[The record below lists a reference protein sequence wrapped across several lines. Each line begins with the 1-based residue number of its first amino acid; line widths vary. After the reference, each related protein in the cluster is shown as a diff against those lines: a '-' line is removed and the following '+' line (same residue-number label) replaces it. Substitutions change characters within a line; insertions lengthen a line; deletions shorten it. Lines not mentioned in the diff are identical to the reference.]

1 MSTITKRALAEA
13 LKKMMEKK
21 LLSKITVTDLAE
33 ACGINR
39 HTFYYHFR
47 DIYDLVEWIYC
58 SEVER
63 AIMGDD
69 PADSWEERFRRFFTY
84 ARENKKFIMSTYAS
98 VQKDYLLRF
107 MYTYIVK
114 IISNILD
121 EMAEGIT
128 VAPEK
133 RKFITDFYTYAFEG
147 IIFSWVRDGMEQDPE
162 ELIKI
167 LGAIITRGMRK
178 ILFFV
183 FWKPEF
189 NKDTELFSQIEDSGK
204 KLNTVLFLFMEK
216 ITQENIMCL

>member
-84 ARENKKFIMSTYAS
+84 ARENIPVHAK
-98 VQKDYLLRF
+98 
-107 MYTYIVK
+107 
-114 IISNILD
+114 
-121 EMAEGIT
+121 
-128 VAPEK
+128 
-133 RKFITDFYTYAFEG
+133 
-147 IIFSWVRDGMEQDPE
+147 
-162 ELIKI
+162 
-167 LGAIITRGMRK
+167 
-178 ILFFV
+178 
-183 FWKPEF
+183 
-189 NKDTELFSQIEDSGK
+189 
-204 KLNTVLFLFMEK
+204 
-216 ITQENIMCL
+216 

>member
-147 IIFSWVRDGMEQDPE
+147 IIFSWVSDGMEQDPE
-162 ELIKI
+162 ELIKM
-167 LGAIITRGMRK
+167 LGAIITRGNEENSLLR
-178 ILFFV
+178 IL
-183 FWKPEF
+183 E
-189 NKDTELFSQIEDSGK
+189 T
-204 KLNTVLFLFMEK
+204 
-216 ITQENIMCL
+216 

>member
-1 MSTITKRALAEA
+1 MPNTTKAALEESLKRLLLKKPLDKITITD
-13 LKKMMEKK
+13 
-21 LLSKITVTDLAE
+21 ITTD
-33 ACGINR
+33 CGISR
-39 HTFYYHFR
+39 MAFYYHFK

-69 PADSWEERFRRFFTY
+69 PDDSWEERFRRFFTY

-98 VQKDYLLRF
+98 VQKDYFLRF

-162 ELIKI
+162 ELIKM
-167 LGAIITRGMRK
+167 LGAIITRGNEENSLLR
-178 ILFFV
+178 IL
-183 FWKPEF
+183 E
-189 NKDTELFSQIEDSGK
+189 T
-204 KLNTVLFLFMEK
+204 
-216 ITQENIMCL
+216 

>member
-128 VAPEK
+128 VAPENENLLQI
-133 RKFITDFYTYAFEG
+133 FIPMPLKE
-147 IIFSWVRDGMEQDPE
+147 
-162 ELIKI
+162 
-167 LGAIITRGMRK
+167 
-178 ILFFV
+178 LFFH
-183 FWKPEF
+183 
-189 NKDTELFSQIEDSGK
+189 G
-204 KLNTVLFLFMEK
+204 
-216 ITQENIMCL
+216 

>member
-98 VQKDYLLRF
+98 V
-107 MYTYIVK
+107 
-114 IISNILD
+114 

-162 ELIKI
+162 ELIKM
-167 LGAIITRGMRK
+167 LGAIITRGNEENSLLR
-178 ILFFV
+178 IL
-183 FWKPEF
+183 E
-189 NKDTELFSQIEDSGK
+189 T
-204 KLNTVLFLFMEK
+204 
-216 ITQENIMCL
+216 

>member
-63 AIMGDD
+63 VIMGDD

-162 ELIKI
+162 ELIKM
-167 LGAIITRGMRK
+167 LGAIITRGNEENSLLR
-178 ILFFV
+178 IL
-183 FWKPEF
+183 E
-189 NKDTELFSQIEDSGK
+189 T
-204 KLNTVLFLFMEK
+204 
-216 ITQENIMCL
+216 